1 MALTDEPAFL
11 PALADTGVRSR
22 AVFQLPPG
30 AVRRGEN
37 AVRVRWLAGGSAR
50 VRPAKVA
57 ELRLEVCYSGEGFIS
72 PFLRPKLPR
81 FALRF
86 LP

>member
-1 MALTDEPAFL
+1 MVGSEYHTTMALTDEPAFL

-57 ELRLEVCYSGEGFIS
+57 ELRLEVCYSG
-72 PFLRPKLPR
+72 
-81 FALRF
+81 
-86 LP
+86 